1 MLFVWDSSFFSLFC
15 CAIMFFW
22 KKNYGKT
29 IKTRLPRLSWC
40 MVCIHS
46 HSHICRAC
54 MLGKLASTNVFLLFS
69 HLHPY
74 HLSVSPARVGGRHV
88 CCNATASPWR
98 HYSLSD
104 RSRFHSRLQPS
115 EEHWFSM
122 PQAGN
127 RKLLEETRNENID
140 FSRHELL
147 LFIGTKTAYQPVAM
161 EETRNFGMTF
171 IPEGTSYFFHRSLIP
186 LESNLMRVAWWAKKG
201 SDQWHM
207 CPLNFCNNCWQP
219 KLSKN
224 AKWVPPSYFYH
235 QDS

>member
-1 MLFVWDSSFFSLFC
+1 MILLCNHAFFF
-15 CAIMFFW
+15 
-22 KKNYGKT
+22 KKKIYGKT

-147 LFIGTKTAYQPVAM
+147 LFIGTKTANQPVEL
-161 EETRNFGMTF
+161 EESRNFGMTF

>member
-1 MLFVWDSSFFSLFC
+1 
-15 CAIMFFW
+15 
-22 KKNYGKT
+22 
-29 IKTRLPRLSWC
+29 
-40 MVCIHS
+40 
-46 HSHICRAC
+46 
-54 MLGKLASTNVFLLFS
+54 MLGKLASTYVFLLFS

-186 LESNLMRVAWWAKKG
+186 LEPNLMRVAWWAKKG